1 MSHLKALVIQGP
13 VDDLGDLL
21 QIARAEGCKALGVD
35 KVTVLPDIVRRENFY
50 VVFVAPKGV
59 CWFKTAKDCIA
70 EQEKT

>member
-35 KVTVLPDIVRRENFY
+35 KVYLTLLDGRTFTW
-50 VVFVAPKGV
+50 
-59 CWFKTAKDCIA
+59 CL
-70 EQEKT
+70 